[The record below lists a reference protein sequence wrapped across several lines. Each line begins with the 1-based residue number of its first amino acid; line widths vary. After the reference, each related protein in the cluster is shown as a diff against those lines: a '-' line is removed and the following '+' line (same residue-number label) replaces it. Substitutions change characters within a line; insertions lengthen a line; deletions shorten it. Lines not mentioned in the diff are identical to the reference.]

1 MTNGS
6 AAEPSSLRQSL
17 VEKIENKL
25 THRGLIEGERL
36 YLHYRLV
43 LRDLPFD
50 GHPNLLQD
58 EHRAAITTLVDR
70 ASRKDLKIFSIV
82 GHASRPGPDSYNRDL
97 SLARAQAVKDWL
109 LLQVGNHPG
118 LTDAAPFQ
126 AIPVRARGEQD
137 AAGGPVPDAS
147 ELPPEEGDNPLD
159 RRVEIS
165 YRIKVEFPQ
174 AADANVPRSRFW
186 KIDFSVGGG
195 SGYGNDR
202 GRSIGV
208 EAGAGSLTMLPDPE
222 IGQND
227 TLQKTLTYESLGISI
242 GLLSYIK
249 KLKFLARFPLV
260 KRLIDGLEAGIPD
273 KEIYKH
279 TVRLLESSGF
289 SVDFQSEGGHFY
301 VDEPLSFA
309 EMVHFN
315 FFAVSGNIAVLG
327 AASGQ
332 LIVLHS
338 PYLFATTVIYGT
350 GMKVAVPDV
359 ALDFV
364 PVAAVDVNL

>member
-6 AAEPSSLRQSL
+6 PAAEAPLRESL
-17 VEKIENKL
+17 VDKIENKV

-36 YLHYRLV
+36 YLHYRMV

-50 GHPNLLQD
+50 GHPTLLLD
-58 EHRAAITTLVDR
+58 EHRTAITALVDR
-70 ASRKDLKIFSIV
+70 AARKDVKIFAIV

-118 LTDAAPFQ
+118 LDDATPFQ

-137 AAGGPVPDAS
+137 ANGGPVPDDS
-147 ELPPEEGDNPLD
+147 ELPPEEGDNPMD

-165 YRIKVEFPQ
+165 YRIKIEFP
-174 AADANVPRSRFW
+174 APADANVPRSRFW

-195 SGYGNDR
+195 SGYGNDK

-208 EAGAGSLTMLPDPE
+208 EVGAGSLTMLPDPE
-222 IGQND
+222 MGQND
-227 TLQKTLTYESLGISI
+227 TTQKTLTYESLGISI

-249 KLKFLARFPLV
+249 KLKFLTRFPLI
-260 KRLIDGLEAGIPD
+260 KRLIDGLEAGIPG

-279 TVRLLESSGF
+279 TVKLLESSGF
-289 SVDFQSEGGHFY
+289 SVDFASEGGQFY
-301 VDEPLSFA
+301 IDEPLSFD

-315 FFAVSGNIAVLG
+315 FFTVSGNIAVLG

-332 LIVLHS
+332 LVVLHS
-338 PYLFATTVIYGT
+338 PYFFATTVIYGT

-359 ALDFV
+359 ALEFV